1 MIRKEDK
8 EVGVTSREKDRGR
21 RMAGSLERGISSV
34 QTGISP
40 NFVALND
47 LEDWGRADHRGRRD
61 GVREAIDRKEVRKES
76 GQSSR
81 MITADIR
88 GGGNVEADGPALE
101 SVRGC
106 FDWIDLS
113 EEISQCADVQERFL
127 DR

>member
-1 MIRKEDK
+1 MR
-8 EVGVTSREKDRGR
+8 
-21 RMAGSLERGISSV
+21 RGISSV
-34 QTGISP
+34 QTGGFSKFRCLIRSGG
-40 NFVALND
+40 LG
-47 LEDWGRADHRGRRD
+47 LADHRGRRD
-61 GVREAIDRKEVRKES
+61 GVRKAIDRKEVRMES